1 MLRSQLRSVRQI
13 GCFSSRLLRR
23 GFHSKFSTS
32 QYVRSNVHSITDAK
46 KKRWWPKAVALSLLV
61 GTYATWK
68 ILTRHEYPEDVA
80 LKLKEGLMAE
90 INGAGFRKPDHRKAL
105 RCYIE
110 ALLEA
115 DKLGM
120 SPLSDEYTGIQL
132 KIADMYEQLGMVNDA
147 VLMYL
152 EIGDAYLSGLASNQ
166 VPDVVRGQVISRNL
180 KVALMAGIYLSSDP
194 QTAWRILMPHLQLA
208 SREAARNSTELAEA
222 MKDQS
227 LFDFEYLDALKTGAL
242 PNNRLENAWAPFR
255 DDIFSLREMMVGLY
269 VASGESIPA
278 LLYKLKTTKLMVE
291 SGFPLGDCLLSVVN
305 TASLLYYQGVMA
317 YARVRGDENSKA
329 DKAGPSSQFQPFS
342 LFGLDGGPHTP
353 EKFMDLSKI
362 AYSKIKDTFENLS
375 GSDRRSAFVP
385 EAYAMALYG
394 LGVIHVTRKEWA
406 AASDIFEEVRL
417 RARGCEAEDLIKS
430 AESEMAKVE
439 KLKNRSPDEDEDIP
453 LTELPDLKIMF
464 WRLDPE
470 NFSKGERPHVPH

>member
-1 MLRSQLRSVRQI
+1 MLRSHFRSVRQI
-13 GCFSSRLLRR
+13 KSISPKFLPRNFR
-23 GFHSKFSTS
+23 SKFSTS
-32 QYVRSNVHSITDAK
+32 RITRTGTQTFGDVRPR
-46 KKRWWPKAVALSLLV
+46 RWWPKILTLSIVV
-61 GTYATWK
+61 GAFATWK
-68 ILTRHEYPEDVA
+68 IMTWHEYPQEVA
-80 LKLKEGLMAE
+80 GKLKEGLMAE
-90 INGAGFRKPDHRKAL
+90 INGAGFRRPDHKKAL
-105 RCYIE
+105 HCYIE

-115 DKLGM
+115 DKLEM

-152 EIGDAYLSGLASNQ
+152 EIGDAYLSGLALNQ
-166 VPDVVRGQVISRNL
+166 IPEALRGHIISRNL

-208 SREAARNSTELAEA
+208 SREAARNSDVLAEA

-227 LFDFEYLDALKTGAL
+227 LFNFDYLDGLKTGAL
-242 PNNRLENAWAPFR
+242 PNDKLEKSWAPFR

-291 SGFPLGDCLLSVVN
+291 SGFPVGDCMLSVVN
-305 TASLLYYQGVMA
+305 AASLLYYQGIMA
-317 YARVRGDENSKA
+317 YARVKSDDNSKIE
-329 DKAGPSSQFQPFS
+329 KTNLSLFQPLS

-353 EKFMDLSKI
+353 EKFMDLSKL
-362 AYSKIKDTFENLS
+362 AYSKIKESVEGLN

-394 LGVIHVTRKEWA
+394 LGVIHVSRREWA
-406 AASDIFEEVRL
+406 EAADIFEEVRL
-417 RARGCEAEDLIKS
+417 RARGCEVEDLIRS
-430 AESEMAKVE
+430 AESEMAKVD
-439 KLKNRSPDEDEDIP
+439 KLKNRPSDENDDIP
-453 LTELPDLKIMF
+453 LSELPDLSIMF

-470 NFSKGERPHVPH
+470 NFSKGDRPHGSH